1 MERMQDSTSKG
12 GQIQNKIDLIEILW
26 ARVTEQPQQ
35 TLVFTKNSGHNT
47 SPGSMLHCHNR
58 KEESYGEKNILY
70 SALLLVQFAIFKER
84 AWNQVC

>member
-58 KEESYGEKNILY
+58 KGESYGEKNILY